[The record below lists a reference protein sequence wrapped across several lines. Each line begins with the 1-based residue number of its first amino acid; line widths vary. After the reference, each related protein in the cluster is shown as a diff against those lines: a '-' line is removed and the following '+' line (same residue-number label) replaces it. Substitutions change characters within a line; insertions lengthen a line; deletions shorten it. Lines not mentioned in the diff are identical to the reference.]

1 MKRTLLAAA
10 ALIAVTNAFA
20 LQIVERKAPITQVTI
35 YNDRCEV
42 TRSFSREY
50 QPGDYQV
57 KLTDLPAGLFD
68 NSVRASGT
76 GSARAKVTGVKI
88 ETVYR
93 DTVGTAGL
101 KAMQDSLTAL
111 DDQRASLDD
120 RAQLLRKETDYLE
133 RIKTAST
140 ERWREEAGDKQKAV
154 QPQWTTLYAF
164 YDARYDAAN
173 KEIRAIERSRRELE
187 RRREALQHR
196 IERASRGER
205 TTAKQVLVNLTVSQ
219 AGELDLGLS
228 YVMMGASWHPLYD
241 IRVSPQDKSV
251 EFSYYGMIYQRT
263 GEDWK
268 DVKVVL
274 STAQPSVSGAAP
286 AVRPWYLDIARVRY
300 QKGMN
305 EQQARMNVMNV
316 QQKAAPAQEIA
327 ITASIDD
334 EGDGR
339 TGDIGIATAA
349 AEDLGTSYAFT
360 SPGTSDIPSD
370 GEPHKV
376 PIAVETLAAE
386 FEYAAVPRARESAYL
401 KARVIN
407 TTEYPFISGDMN
419 IFFGNNFVGTSA
431 INTVVPSEKFNV
443 SLGVDQGI
451 KVTRQKV
458 KDLSE
463 GTKKVKRTFAYKVRI
478 KNLKQDAAVITVTE
492 QFPVSK
498 SDKVKVKLV
507 APEFGD
513 EAAEYGIKQ
522 KANGV
527 IEWKLRLAP
536 QGEAEMMLEYQVE
549 YSSDSGISGL

>member
-1 MKRTLLAAA
+1 MKRILAI
-10 ALIAVTNAFA
+10 ALMLTEASCAFA
-20 LQIVERKAPITQVTI
+20 LQTVERKAPITQVTI
-35 YNDRCEV
+35 FNDRCEV

-57 KLTDLPAGLFD
+57 KLTDLPAALFD
-68 NSVRASGT
+68 NSVRASGA
-76 GSARAKVTGVKI
+76 GSARARITGVKI

-101 KAMQDSLTAL
+101 KAMQDSMTAL
-111 DDQRASLDD
+111 DDQGASLDD
-120 RAQLLRKETDYLE
+120 RAQLLRKEIDYLE

-140 ERWREEAGDKQKAV
+140 ERWRETADAKQPPA
-154 QPQWTTLYAF
+154 QPQWTSLYAF
-164 YDARYDAAN
+164 YDARHDAAN
-173 KEIRAIERSRRELE
+173 KELRAGERSKRDLE
-187 RRREALQHR
+187 KKREALRHR
-196 IERASRGER
+196 IDRASRGER
-205 TTAKQVLVNLTVSQ
+205 TTAKQVLVNLTVSE
-219 AGELDLGLS
+219 AGSLGLS
-228 YVMMGASWHPLYD
+228 LNYVMLGASWHPLYD

-251 EFSYYGMIYQRT
+251 EFGYYGMIYQRT

-268 DVKVVL
+268 DVRVVL

-286 AVRPWYLDIARVRY
+286 AVRPWYLDVARVRY

-316 QQKAAPAQEIA
+316 QQKASPAQEIA
-327 ITASIDD
+327 ITAGAGDD
-334 EGDGR
+334 EGDDVGVV
-339 TGDIGIATAA
+339 TAA

-370 GEPHKV
+370 GEPHKA

-386 FEYAAVPRARESAYL
+386 FEHAAVPRARESAYL
-401 KARVIN
+401 KARVVN
-407 TTEYPFISGDMN
+407 TTEYPFISGDIN

-458 KDLSE
+458 KDLAE
-463 GTKKVKRTFAYKVRI
+463 GTKRVKRTFAYKVKL
-478 KNLKQDAAVITVTE
+478 KNLKPDAAVVTVTE
-492 QFPVSK
+492 QFPVSRT
-498 SDKVKVKLV
+498 DKVKVKLI
-507 APEFGD
+507 APAFGD
-513 EAAEYGIKQ
+513 ESAEFGIKQ
-522 KANGV
+522 KPNGV
-527 IEWKLRLAP
+527 IEWKVRLAP
-536 QGEAEMMLEYQVE
+536 QETQEMPLEYQVE